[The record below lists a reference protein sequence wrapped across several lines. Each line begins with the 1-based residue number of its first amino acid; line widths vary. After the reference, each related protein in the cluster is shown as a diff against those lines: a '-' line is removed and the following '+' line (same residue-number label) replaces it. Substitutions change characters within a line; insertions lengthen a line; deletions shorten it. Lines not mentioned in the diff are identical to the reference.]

1 MVDASVGLKWL
12 VEQAGSDAAVALVAG
27 RALVTSTLFWAE
39 AANALATKERHGEP
53 DRAGMEDAGRDLAQ
67 APLEIAPLDLA
78 CAAAAL
84 ALAAELEAPGLD
96 CCCLEL
102 ALTRGTVVVPPIGAS
117 EAGRA
122 ARDPCDPGRATSAR
136 SSFGGGEAGLA
147 GAAPAPERL
156 VSLDEGGAPWTRAA
170 SAPAG

>member
-1 MVDASVGLKWL
+1 MRVEALPSQVVVDASVGLKWL
-12 VEQAGSDAAVALVAG
+12 VDEPGSDAAVALVAG

-53 DRAGMEDAGRDLAQ
+53 DRAGMEDAWRDLAQ

-84 ALAAELEAPGLD
+84 ALAAELRHPVYD

-102 ALTRGTVVVPPIGAS
+102 ALTRGTVVVTAD
-117 EAGRA
+117 R
-122 ARDPCDPGRATSAR
+122 RFR
-136 SSFGGGEAGLA
+136 
-147 GAAPAPERL
+147 RL
-156 VSLDEGGAPWTRAA
+156 VEPHATLATRVVHLDQIEL
-170 SAPAG
+170 